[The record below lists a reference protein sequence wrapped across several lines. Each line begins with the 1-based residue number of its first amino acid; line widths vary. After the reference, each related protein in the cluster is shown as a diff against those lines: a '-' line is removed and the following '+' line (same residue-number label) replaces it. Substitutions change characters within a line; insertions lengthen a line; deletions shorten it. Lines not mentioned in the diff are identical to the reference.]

1 MRAELC
7 VDAFTSAT
15 NKHQAYGMI
24 FHSDRGSQYTS
35 KLYRDTLAKYGATQ
49 SMSATGRC
57 YDNARMESFFATLKK
72 ECIYK
77 FKAETMRTYTVK
89 SLVFRFIEI
98 YYNRRRIYTPNE
110 GYPPLVKRSLYYQR
124 RLLQV
129 A

>member
-1 MRAELC
+1 MAELC

-35 KLYRDTLAKYGATQ
+35 KLYRDILARYGATQ

-72 ECIYK
+72 ECLYK
-77 FKAETMRTYTVK
+77 FKTETMRMETVK
-89 SLVFRFIEI
+89 SLVFRFIET

-110 GYPPLVKRSLYYQR
+110 GYPPLVKRSLYYQG
-124 RLLQV
+124 RLPQV